1 MKDFLIHIRCLAN
14 RHDDDVRCDIMKFM
28 KRRLSFVVFLQNSK
42 SRKETYNQHRHS
54 SQTSR
59 FGDLRLRLS
68 CSFWTT
74 STGTT
79 GSVRTIFYVC
89 QDVTKSMSGISCS
102 SIPVRCC
109 ATCCSQVCCLHHLI
123 THFRFSAYIL
133 TDSFVNCS
141 IRSTHEFDRLLQ
153 KHATETGLP
162 VVVDFYR

>member
-1 MKDFLIHIRCLAN
+1 MLGKSTWWWCPL
-14 RHDDDVRCDIMKFM
+14 RHHEVHEKAPVLRRFSAEFQIT
-28 KRRLSFVVFLQNSK
+28 KRNNLQPTSSFVPNL
-42 SRKETYNQHRHS
+42 T
-54 SQTSR
+54 
-59 FGDLRLRLS
+59 LRLS

-89 QDVTKSMSGISCS
+89 QDVTKNMSDIPRS
-102 SIPVRCC
+102 SITVCRC
-109 ATCCSQVCCLHHLI
+109 ATCCSQVCCLHYLT